1 MGVSSSSTIN
11 ANYQFPKSGET
22 KVPHYL
28 GWISTLVCFLAAVV
42 SLGIGIAIVP
52 RQVMPWTGLLLMYE
66 WTFTI
71 FFLLFGSLIYLW
83 GRRTATRLG
92 SVSSYTDSQ
101 KGHQRHTSSCDVATW
116 YYGLASSGWR
126 FWL

>member
-52 RQVMPWTGLLLMYE
+52 RQVMPWTG
-66 WTFTI
+66 
-71 FFLLFGSLIYLW
+71 
-83 GRRTATRLG
+83 
-92 SVSSYTDSQ
+92 
-101 KGHQRHTSSCDVATW
+101 HQRHTSSCDVATW